1 MSSNAL
7 LLLQPMRTVCSNV
20 LGAAP
25 CCCCTWRLSLLP
37 VRRSAPSLPVAWA
50 QQGPAATTGSQGG
63 RPWRALRA
71 YRVEIETESGLVA
84 LDVGPGE
91 TILQA
96 ALDQGVELSHDCK
109 MGVCMTCP
117 AKLVRA

>member
-1 MSSNAL
+1 MSTAHG
-7 LLLQPMRTVCSNV
+7 NV
-20 LGAAP
+20 LGNLPRCSSSRRPVPQPLP
-25 CCCCTWRLSLLP
+25 CSTPMSL
-37 VRRSAPSLPVAWA
+37 ADWA
-50 QQGPAATTGSQGG
+50 QRGSAASTSGYRV
-63 RPWRALRA
+63 RPWRAVRA
-71 YRVEIETESGLVA
+71 HKVEIELEGRLVA

-117 AKLVRA
+117 AKLVRAWPRPP